1 MERQRILLYKEAEYD
16 HLIGNYH
23 TILRLLKELVEGVRS
38 CDMEPSSQI
47 IKSLL
52 RGEDLK
58 NQMAERTV
66 SKAFST
72 LPKTMLNAIA
82 SLYKKENEDRYKELI
97 SEKVERIR
105 AILQHQP
112 INISY
117 FNFENGE
124 VSLSPDYIKDA
135 ERLYCVYVDS
145 PGKFQVYDAWEAFVA
160 AKEHLDAV
168 VKSVSKRQSTPTEE
182 HLSLYGKDMIG
193 VAAPGNF
200 SIGKIRFDGSLVL
213 NGENF
218 GWIQ

>member
-1 MERQRILLYKEAEYD
+1 MKRQRILLYKEAEYD
-16 HLIGNYH
+16 RLVAAYQ
-23 TILRLLKELVEGVRS
+23 TILSLLKELVDGVRM
-38 CDMEPSSQI
+38 CDIEPCSQN

-58 NQMAERTV
+58 KQMAERTV
-66 SKAFST
+66 SKALST
-72 LPKTMLNAIA
+72 LPKTMLNAIV
-82 SLYKKENEDRYKELI
+82 SLYKKENEDQYKELI

-105 AILQHQP
+105 AIQQLQP
-112 INISY
+112 VNISY
-117 FNFENGE
+117 FIFENGE

-168 VKSVSKRQSTPTEE
+168 VKSVSKRQSNPTEE
-182 HLSLYGKDMIG
+182 HLRLYGKDLIG